1 MAQAKSSNHKCV
13 KKGSEVYR
21 LPNNQIKD
29 ALSQGFTYCPRSE
42 WKQTR
47 ETNGKKRQF
56 KES

>member
-1 MAQAKSSNHKCV
+1 MAQAKSSNYKCV
-13 KKGSEVYR
+13 KKGSEIYR
-21 LPNNQIKD
+21 LPNNQIQD
-29 ALSQGFTYCPRSE
+29 AISQGFTYCPRSE